1 MRRLSLAHFTV
12 MDADP
17 VGLIDAGAAAGFDA
31 VGFPIRTVLVHV
43 WTAPWVQG
51 VCCMI

>member
-1 MRRLSLAHFTV
+1 MS
-12 MDADP
+12 
-17 VGLIDAGAAAGFDA
+17 DAGLSAHEHRASCDATFRTWREA
-31 VGFPIRTVLVHV
+31 VGVAVRVELVHV

>member
-1 MRRLSLAHFTV
+1 MMAAKV
-12 MDADP
+12 EEVVDP
-17 VGLIDAGAAAGFDA
+17 V
-31 VGFPIRTVLVHV
+31 VGGKETLRLPRALVHV